1 MRARPWLV
9 AATGLA
15 GAAVAT
21 WGWSRHEPQG
31 RVASP
36 RTCTA
41 SADSSPGCLNAGVAR
56 ETGFGAKPVLA
67 EGLGASSPSV
77 VRVLPEAPEPVRAV
91 VARFRL
97 EDEAA
102 EYEHLS
108 DPELTVRMD
117 DLRTRRQSLEA
128 ETERLNG
135 QHYEA
140 LSAGDRARVEELR
153 RAISRAV
160 QERTRLAAALLVAGY
175 VRGSS
180 TSEFVEVNDHVP
192 Q

>member
-9 AATGLA
+9 AAAGLA
-15 GAAVAT
+15 GVAAAT
-21 WGWSRHEPQG
+21 WGWSRHEPHG

-36 RTCTA
+36 KTCTA
-41 SADSSPGCLNAGVAR
+41 SADSSPGCLDPAVAR
-56 ETGFGAKPVLA
+56 EPGLVPSPVLT
-67 EGLGASSPSV
+67 EGIGSGSTA

-97 EDEAA
+97 EEETA

-108 DPELTVRMD
+108 GPELTLRMD
-117 DLRTRRQSLEA
+117 DLRTQRQSLEA

-140 LSAGDRARVEELR
+140 LSAGDRARVKELR
-153 RAISRAV
+153 QAIARAV

-175 VRGSS
+175 VRGNHTPS
-180 TSEFVEVNDHVP
+180 P
-192 Q
+192 LR